1 MCAAWAQR
9 RREAPPT
16 LLGGRFGDC
25 DNFNFDSLDFTG
37 NIFNMFGSA
46 ASGSGSG
53 GGVGSGGMFAAAP
66 PTGKGKLEARLLALL
81 MQAGVDDA
89 LLDKIGESGMNTVAL
104 YANMASD
111 EDRFKVVIAMD
122 EIGVKG
128 DSFNGMLSQSKL
140 IGIWRTLR
148 TSAEI
153 EDKAAANRAQLALP
167 PVVTTKDIKG
177 LTKIFQATAEGYEVE
192 KHECPSKDY
201 FAKKCAQIESS
212 FEAEH
217 LTQVTNS
224 HCDAPEAEIPDGQ
237 LAGFD
242 MVQKTFRISNK
253 EVRVSMPRDP
263 EILQA
268 RFKTMRLCWTYLKL
282 KYPRKR
288 GTPHRHDQALR
299 RLRQVALRETRLGQR
314 NSGPRRETDRHA
326 FDRPRAGVRQRRES
340 TGDRQHELR
349 DGHQVSLRRSD
360 GPRADS
366 PGPFLRGHPVRHE
379 TAHGDSTGSGSQP
392 PGGRRPDGPQGHHL
406 EDERGPRFVERR
418 AEQGQE
424 APFESSEGSQE
435 GSSRASRC
443 GSRPKSRRR
452 GASSARRRV

>member
-1 MCAAWAQR
+1 MCVCAAWAQR
-9 RREAPPT
+9 RREAPPN

-37 NIFNMFGSA
+37 DIFNMFGSA

-53 GGVGSGGMFAAAP
+53 GGAGSGGMFAAAP

-81 MQAGVDDA
+81 MQAGVEDA

-128 DSFNGMLSQSKL
+128 DSFNGMLNQSKL
-140 IGIWRTLR
+140 VGIWRSLR
-148 TSAEI
+148 TTAEV

-224 HCDAPEAEIPDGQ
+224 HCDAPEADIPDGQ

-242 MVQKTFRISNK
+242 MVQKTFRIANK

-263 EILQA
+263 EILRA
-268 RFKTMRLCWTYLKL
+268 RFKTMGLCWVYLKL
-282 KYPRKR
+282 KYPSKEVLRTATIKLFDDYVKWLF
-288 GTPHRHDQALR
+288 GKHVWGNATLGHDGKPIATPSIDHVLVYDNAVRARVIDNMNSGMDIRSAFGEATAHEPT
-299 RLRQVALRETRLGQR
+299 RQVHFYGVIQCDT
-314 NSGPRRETDRHA
+314 
-326 FDRPRAGVRQRRES
+326 RPRTVTAPGLAASLPVADVP
-340 TGDRQHELR
+340 TGPK
-349 DGHQVSLRRSD
+349 GTTSLLWNSSGCWYRSW
-360 GPRADS
+360 
-366 PGPFLRGHPVRHE
+366 
-379 TAHGDSTGSGSQP
+379 
-392 PGGRRPDGPQGHHL
+392 
-406 EDERGPRFVERR
+406 
-418 AEQGQE
+418 
-424 APFESSEGSQE
+424 
-435 GSSRASRC
+435 C
-443 GSRPKSRRR
+443 
-452 GASSARRRV
+452 